1 MLTLKFKMLEKIS
14 LAFLLL
20 ASCTAE
26 TQKYSGPNCLGP
38 FCVDRRTSAH
48 KLFKRLGQPTGKS
61 SPYCY
66 ASSQGDT
73 YLYVK
78 TVDDS
83 DPDLAVEVF
92 ISDFPN
98 CLHMPRRVTA
108 DDLRAWK
115 TPASIG
121 LGSLEKNILKTYGK
135 PSNARK
141 VDLTNP
147 RTIAHMISGY
157 RAGDPI
163 PKGAAKAIFYTG
175 DVSKDLR
182 IVEFGIRNGKVS
194 WIWLSTNE

>member
-1 MLTLKFKMLEKIS
+1 MLKKIS
-14 LAFLLL
+14 LALLLL

-26 TQKYSGPNCLGP
+26 TPKYAGPNCLGL

-48 KLFKRLGQPTGKS
+48 KLFKRLGQPMGKS

-66 ASSQGDT
+66 ASPQEDT
-73 YLYVK
+73 FLYVK
-78 TVDDS
+78 TGDGS

-115 TPASIG
+115 TPAGIG
-121 LGSLEKNILKTYGK
+121 LGSLEENILKTYGK
-135 PSNARK
+135 PSNKRR
-141 VDLTNP
+141 VDLTNA
-147 RTIAHMISGY
+147 RTTSHMISGY
-157 RAGDPI
+157 RPGDPI
-163 PKGAAKAIFYTG
+163 PKGADKAIFYTG
-175 DVSKDLR
+175 DVSEDLR

-194 WIWLSTNE
+194 WIWLSMDE